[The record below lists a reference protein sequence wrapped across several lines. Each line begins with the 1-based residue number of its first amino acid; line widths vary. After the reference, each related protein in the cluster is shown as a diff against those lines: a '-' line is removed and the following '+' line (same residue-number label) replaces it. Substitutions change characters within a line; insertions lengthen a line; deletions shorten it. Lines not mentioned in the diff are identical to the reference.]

1 METTLRL
8 PRANGFRR
16 TRVAKGA
23 ETELQVPALER
34 GLAVLE
40 LIAHQPEGLTLTE
53 ISETLQLSSASGFR
67 IATAL
72 EELGYV
78 QREVTT
84 KRFRLTHKLLLLGQP
99 RPAGRSLV
107 AAALEPMRRVL
118 HATGET
124 TQLCCLAGD
133 ACVIIEQLPSLYPFK
148 YFVDLGSRVPLHCAA
163 PGKAMLAFL
172 PPSDLARLLEGMRLE
187 KHTKNTLTSRK
198 VLLAELDRTRTSGYA
213 VDCGEHFEAIHCV
226 AAPVLDRHAHAVAAI
241 TIAGPKERIPKER
254 FADLGKLM
262 IEAANEAAREIS
274 Y

>member
-1 METTLRL
+1 METALRL
-8 PRANGFRR
+8 PRTNGFRR

-53 ISETLQLSSASGFR
+53 INEALKLSSASGFR

-78 QREVTT
+78 QREATT

-172 PPSDLARLLEGMRLE
+172 PPSDLARLLEDMRLE

-198 VLLAELDRTRTSGYA
+198 VLLAELDHTRTSGYA

-274 Y
+274 H

>member
-1 METTLRL
+1 MEFALRR
-8 PRANGFRR
+8 PGTNGFRR
-16 TRVAKGA
+16 SRVAKRA
-23 ETELQVPALER
+23 ATELQVPALER

-40 LIAHQPEGLTLTE
+40 LVAHRPEGLTLTE
-53 ISETLQLSSASGFR
+53 INEALKLSSASGFR

-78 QREVTT
+78 QRDATT

-107 AAALEPMRRVL
+107 AAGLEPMRRVL
-118 HATGET
+118 HETGET

-133 ACVIIEQLPSLYPFK
+133 ACVILEQLPSLYPFK
-148 YFVDLGSRVPLHCAA
+148 YFVDLGSRAPLHCAA

-172 PPSDLARLLEGMRLE
+172 PPSDLARLLEAMRLE
-187 KHTKNTLTSRK
+187 KHTDNTLTSRK
-198 VLLAELDRTRTSGYA
+198 ALLAELDRTRTSGYA
-213 VDCGEHFEAIHCV
+213 VDHGEHFEAIHCV

-254 FADLGKLM
+254 FAELGKLM
-262 IEAANEAAREIS
+262 IEAANATAQEFS
-274 Y
+274 H

>member
-1 METTLRL
+1 MELALRH
-8 PRANGFRR
+8 PSTNGFRR
-16 TRVAKGA
+16 ARAVKGV

-40 LIAHQPEGLTLTE
+40 LVSRQPEGLTLTE
-53 ISETLQLSSASGFR
+53 INDALKLSSASGFR
-67 IATAL
+67 IANAL

-78 QREVTT
+78 QRDAAT

-124 TQLCCLAGD
+124 TQLCCLAGE

-148 YFVDLGSRVPLHCAA
+148 YFVDLGSRAPLHCAA

-172 PPSDLARLLEGMRLE
+172 PASGLARLLDHMLLD
-187 KHTKNTLTSRK
+187 KHTESTLTSRK
-198 VLLAELDRTRTSGYA
+198 ALLADLERTRTSGYA
-213 VDCGEHFEAIHCV
+213 VDHGEHFEAIHCV
-226 AAPVLDRHAHAVAAI
+226 AAPVLDRHANAVAAI

-254 FADLGKLM
+254 FAELGKVM
-262 IEAANEAAREIS
+262 VEAARDTAREFTN
-274 Y
+274 